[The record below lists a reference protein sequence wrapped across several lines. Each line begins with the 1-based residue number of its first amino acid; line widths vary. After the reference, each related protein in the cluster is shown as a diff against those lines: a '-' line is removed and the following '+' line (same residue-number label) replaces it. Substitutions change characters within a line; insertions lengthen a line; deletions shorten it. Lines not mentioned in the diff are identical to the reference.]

1 MIGMTSKCQ
10 QMNNK
15 NVLVQESFE
24 LGGFYKWP
32 TLAVCHG
39 LTRWLGGEFC
49 EKLKF
54 MVFEM

>member
-1 MIGMTSKCQ
+1 MTSKCQ